1 MTPEELE
8 SIPSIGPQIV
18 EKILVAVNSY
28 YAQFETADT
37 PVEIIPE
44 DEALPEAESTAEEVA
59 TESSDESS
67 GASVLEAESA
77 AAASGAETAKTEHVP
92 AANLPD
98 EKKEFDT
105 IENSEGVR

>member
-28 YAQFETADT
+28 YAQFETPENPA
-37 PVEIIPE
+37 EIIPE
-44 DEALPEAESTAEEVA
+44 NDALPD
-59 TESSDESS
+59 SSDESS
-67 GASVLEAESA
+67 GAPVLEAESA
-77 AAASGAETAKTEHVP
+77 AAASSSETAESGHVP
-92 AANLPD
+92 AAASMPD